1 MHGLTFFTD
10 NKVTSSIGWQFIYFC
25 LWWFNFSGLPCTA
38 CIPLAITFGEL
49 STASVCG
56 DLTFSGLPCT
66 SCVFLAML
74 AITFGKYQV
83 YVSDSLAFS
92 DLPRISVSD
101 CYAGGGG
108 NSHLVSIGS
117 MHPIHLD
124 FIDSDYSENIHM
136 LITTLRLRL
145 RIYFCLDCLLRYI
158 SKCARELG
166 DCEGI
171 HYAS

>member
-1 MHGLTFFTD
+1 M
-10 NKVTSSIGWQFIYFC
+10 
-25 LWWFNFSGLPCTA
+25 A
-38 CIPLAITFGEL
+38 CIPLAMLAVTFGKYWVQVSIPCIHGLFCWTIRLHLPLVGEL

-74 AITFGKYQV
+74 AITFGKHQV

-158 SKCARELG
+158 RKCAQELG
-166 DCEGI
+166 DCE
-171 HYAS
+171 